1 MFPKLMM
8 KEGVSLN
15 RKKSQKVVMAGKALV
30 GGASNITA
38 KKKKQRKAKTI
49 DKTAWPFVDEE

>member
-1 MFPKLMM
+1 
-8 KEGVSLN
+8 
-15 RKKSQKVVMAGKALV
+15 MAGKALV

-38 KKKKQRKAKTI
+38 KKKKQRKAKTV